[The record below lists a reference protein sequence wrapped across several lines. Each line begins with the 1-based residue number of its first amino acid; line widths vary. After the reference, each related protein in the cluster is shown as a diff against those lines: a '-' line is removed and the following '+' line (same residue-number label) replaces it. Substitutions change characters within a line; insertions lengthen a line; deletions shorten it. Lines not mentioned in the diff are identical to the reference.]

1 MKRNEYLPEGMLL
14 NTPRNLALLKN
25 YETLARALAEKIILE
40 ARCVL
45 CDENM
50 DLYVD
55 LE

>member
-40 ARCVL
+40 A
-45 CDENM
+45 
-50 DLYVD
+50 
-55 LE
+55 